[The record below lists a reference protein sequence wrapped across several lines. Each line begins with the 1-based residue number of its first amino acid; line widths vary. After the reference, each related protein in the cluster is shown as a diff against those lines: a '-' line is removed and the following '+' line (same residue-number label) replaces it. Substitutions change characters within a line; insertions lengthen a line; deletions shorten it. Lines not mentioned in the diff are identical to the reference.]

1 MDVNLIELMIVH
13 CKDELQQAST
23 LLQINF
29 SVNRSTME
37 QLASTTAKHSN
48 RYIPIIVVATIN
60 PITRAT
66 TINGTTAVA
75 IIID

>member
-1 MDVNLIELMIVH
+1 MDVNLIELTIVH
-13 CKDELQQAST
+13 DEAELQQGGT

-29 SVNRSTME
+29 SVNWNTME
-37 QLASTTAKHSN
+37 QLASTTAKNSN

-66 TINGTTAVA
+66 TI
-75 IIID
+75 IMEQQQLQL